1 MKTPYLRGAVLAFLL
16 ITWTAGAQSQQSLKT
31 VLINLGAPSCGST
44 SPEQHLFTN
53 VLSGSPTLLQACNTF
68 PFWNGSL
75 AYDPK
80 SKKVYSGIDASSNT
94 NIYMLDYNFTGVVS
108 CPTVGS
114 PLYTYNYQIA
124 EFCFDADGNN
134 LTLYN
139 YDGSSQASIKRIDF
153 STGNDIPGTN
163 KLIDF
168 PVGNAPNDMTTGD
181 LEVLPNGRVFAIL
194 GYNPSRLYELV
205 NIDGPGNAT
214 AVYLATLPRN
224 CWAIAYVDGNL
235 IMGGSDGSGCYYYM
249 WDINSNALGP
259 RVNYPLGKTSFDMTN
274 MNVGLGISQELI
286 GATMVNA
293 NTADIIYQVHLK
305 NKGNIDLTQLQL
317 QSRLTDV
324 FGAGNVSNVLAA
336 FSANP
341 AGLTLNPAYDG
352 VTDINLLTP
361 GQTLPNYPVS
371 MDSLTIT
378 IQLRATNLV
387 VNQTY
392 LSSVIGGGQTGA
404 GTNLLVVSDSSNN
417 GNAAKIDPDNNGVS
431 DDPGEG
437 IPTPFMFNMLLAS
450 ADLHFSGYLQENT
463 TYLQWQAASRENPDA
478 FELQRSAD
486 GIHFDAVNT
495 FPAARGNA
503 GSFRASDDVSR
514 LQAPQLYYRLKLL
527 NKDGTCTYSNIFE
540 IPLKNGL
547 KNGLKNL
554 SVLPNP
560 FTGYVKLKVKVRQ
573 NALLHITLYDCSG
586 KTVKTQ
592 QSPLQPGDNYI
603 LVGGLQ
609 SLAKGI
615 YILKTEDGME
625 TIQHKLVK

>member
-1 MKTPYLRGAVLAFLL
+1 MKTPYLRETVLAFLL

-31 VLINLGAPSCGST
+31 VLINLGASSCGST
-44 SPEQHLFTN
+44 SPEQQLFIN
-53 VLSGSPTLLQACNTF
+53 VLSGSPSLLQACNL

-80 SKKVYSGIDASSNT
+80 SKKVYFGDDATSNT
-94 NIYMLDYNFTGVVS
+94 TYIYMLDYNLTGAIS
-108 CPTVGS
+108 CPAAGS

-124 EFCFDADGNN
+124 EFCFDENGNN

-139 YDGSSQASIKRIDF
+139 YNGSSQAYVKRIDF

-168 PVGNAPNDMTTGD
+168 PVGNAPHDLTTGD
-181 LEVLPNGRVFAIL
+181 LEILPNGRVFATL
-194 GYNPSRLYELV
+194 DYNPSRLYELV

-214 AVYLATLPRN
+214 AVYLATLPRE
-224 CWAIAYVDGNL
+224 CWSIAYVDGNL
-235 IMGGSDGSGCYYYM
+235 IMAGADGSGCYYYP
-249 WDINSNALGP
+249 WDINSNSLGAG
-259 RVNYPLGKTSFDMTN
+259 VTYPLGKTSFDMTN
-274 MNVGLGISQELI
+274 MNVGLGVSQELV
-286 GATMVNA
+286 GAAQVNA

-305 NKGNIDLTQLQL
+305 NKGNIDVTQLQL

-324 FGAGNVSNVLAA
+324 FGTGNVSNVQVS

-352 VTDINLLTP
+352 VTDVNLLMP

-371 MDSLTIT
+371 MDSLSIT

-404 GTNLLVVSDSSNN
+404 GANLLVVSDSSNN

-437 IPTPFMFNMLLAS
+437 VPTPFMFNMLLAS

-463 TYLQWQAASRENPDA
+463 THLQWQAASQENLGA
-478 FELQRSAD
+478 FELQRSTD
-486 GIHFDAVNT
+486 VIHFEVVNT
-495 FPAARGNA
+495 FSAAGGDA
-503 GSFRASDDVSR
+503 GSFRALDDVSR
-514 LQAPQLYYRLKLL
+514 LQASRLYYRLKLV
-527 NKDGTCTYSNIFE
+527 NKDGTYTYSNIVE
-540 IPLKNGL
+540 LLLKDV
-547 KNGLKNL
+547 LKNL
-554 SVLPNP
+554 SMLPNP
-560 FTGYVKLKVKVRQ
+560 FTDYVQLKMRARQ
-573 NALLHITLYDCSG
+573 TGLLYITLYDCSG

-592 QSPLQPGDNYI
+592 QNRLLPGDNYI
-603 LVGGLQ
+603 LIAGLQ
-609 SLAKGI
+609 SLAKGV
-615 YILKTEDGME
+615 YVLKTEDGME
-625 TIQHKLVK
+625 TIQRKLVK

>member
-1 MKTPYLRGAVLAFLL
+1 MKTPYLRGAVLVFLF
-16 ITWTAGAQSQQSLKT
+16 INWTAGAQSQQSLKT

-44 SPEQHLFTN
+44 SSEQHLFTN
-53 VLSGSPTLLQACNTF
+53 VLSGSPTLLQTCASL

-80 SKKVYSGIDASSNT
+80 SKKVYSGNDGSFST
-94 NIYMLDYNFTGVVS
+94 TDIYMLDYNFAGAIS
-108 CPTVGS
+108 CPPASS
-114 PLYTYNYQIA
+114 PLYTFNYQIA
-124 EFCFDADGNN
+124 EFCFDENGNN
-134 LTLYN
+134 LTLYDYN
-139 YDGSSQASIKRIDF
+139 GSSQAFVKRIDF
-153 STGNDIPGTN
+153 STGIDIPGTD
-163 KLIDF
+163 KPIDF
-168 PVGNAPNDMTTGD
+168 PVGNAPHDLTTGD
-181 LEVLPNGRVFAIL
+181 LEILPNGRVFAIL
-194 GYNPSRLYELV
+194 GYSPSRLYELV

-214 AVYLATLPRN
+214 AVYLATLPRD
-224 CWAIAYVDGNL
+224 CWSIAYVDGNL
-235 IMGGSDGSGCYYYM
+235 IMAGSDGSGCYYYM
-249 WDINSNALGP
+249 WDINSNSLGP
-259 RVNYPLGKTSFDMTN
+259 QVAYPLGKTSFDMTN
-274 MNVGLGISQELI
+274 MNVGLGVSQELI
-286 GATMVNA
+286 GAAQVNA

-324 FGAGNVSNVLAA
+324 FGTGNVSNVQVS

-341 AGLTLNPAYDG
+341 AGLTLNSAYDG
-352 VTDINLLTP
+352 VTDVNLLTP

-392 LSSVIGGGQTGA
+392 LSSVIAGGQTGA

-450 ADLHFSGYLQENT
+450 ADLHLSGYLQENT
-463 TYLQWQAASRENPDA
+463 THLQWQAAGGENPEA
-478 FELQRSAD
+478 FELQRSID

-495 FPAARGNA
+495 FPASEGDA

-527 NKDGTCTYSNIFE
+527 NKDGTYAYSNIVE
-540 IPLKNGL
+540 MPLT
-547 KNGLKNL
+547 NGLKNL

-560 FTGYVKLKVKVRQ
+560 FIDYVKLKVKARQ

-592 QSPLQPGDNYI
+592 QNHLQPGDNYI